1 MARLKRSVTIDE
13 VMSFCPCLGHG
24 EVAVLF
30 NGKKRM
36 TLAELKLVPVD
47 ALSYQSRAWLLLRE
61 EFLPV
66 KTLHLL
72 ACSFAERALRRERK
86 DGREPD
92 KRSWDAICVKRRWI
106 AGKATDDELAAAES
120 AAESAA
126 WSEAESEAE
135 SAAESAAWS
144 AAWCAG
150 WSAAWSAALAAAES
164 AARSAGWSAARDAE
178 SRVQYRAIL
187 RAIETTT

>member
-1 MARLKRSVTIDE
+1 MARLKRSVTIDD
-13 VMSFCPCLGHG
+13 VMSFCPCLRHG

-92 KRSWDAICVKRRWI
+92 KRSWDAICVKRRWV
-106 AGKATDDELAAAES
+106 AGKATDEELAAAG
-120 AAESAA
+120 AAA
-126 WSEAESEAE
+126 W
-135 SAAESAAWS
+135 
-144 AAWCAG
+144 
-150 WSAAWSAALAAAES
+150 AAAR
-164 AARSAGWSAARDAE
+164 AAAGAAARDADSAAAWAAAWAAAGAAAWDAAGAAARAAAWGAAWGAAWDAE
-178 SRVQYRAIL
+178 NRWQYHKIL
-187 RAIETTT
+187 RAMLSH